1 LGVIDGLTLALPD
14 DDSELEIGETVM
26 VEVEC
31 GPETVIWLVTKD
43 VTVERLVEV
52 PSLLVDEW

>member
-1 LGVIDGLTLALPD
+1 
-14 DDSELEIGETVM
+14 M

-31 GPETVIWLVTKD
+31 GPETVIWLVTKE

-52 PSLLVDEW
+52 PSLLVDGW

>member
-1 LGVIDGLTLALPD
+1 MPD
-14 DDSELEIGETVM
+14 DKSELGTGETVM

-31 GPETVIWLVTKD
+31 GPETVIWLVTKE

-52 PSLLVDEW
+52 PSALVDGW